1 VAITPANS
9 LILFNAASNRAK
21 PLAELLAAALGTTF
35 PLQSTTDGEFGIGDP
50 APEVIVTVGGD
61 GTLLRAARL
70 AAEAGVP
77 VLGVNLGR
85 LGFLTEIEARD
96 ALDLVPKYLAGAPGW
111 VDERQMLQAVV
122 HSCDGESAPVNILND
137 VVLGRGATPHMVRV
151 GIEVNGVD
159 LTAYQADAVIVSTA
173 TGSTAYNLSAGGPIM
188 YPHSLDMVVTPVA
201 THGDLDAAVVL
212 PADSRVALVVRST
225 APAMMTAD
233 GFMTRP
239 LATGDRVIVTQS
251 PFKARFLR
259 AGSANRFYE
268 TLVYR
273 LRRGSDQTAS
283 IARRMAEEEALE
295 GA

>member
-21 PLAELLAAALGTTF
+21 PLAELLAAALGSTF
-35 PLQSTTDGEFGIGDP
+35 SLQSTADVELGIGKP

-70 AAEAGVP
+70 AAKAGVP
-77 VLGVNLGR
+77 LLGVNLGR

-96 ALDLVPKYLAGAPGW
+96 ALELVPEYLSGESGW

-122 HSCDGESAPVNILND
+122 HSGDSESAPVNILND

-151 GIEVNGVD
+151 GIEVNDVD

-188 YPHSLDMVVTPVA
+188 YPHSRDMVVTPVA
-201 THGDLDAAVVL
+201 THGDLDAPVVL
-212 PADSRVALVVRST
+212 PADSRVELIVRSA
-225 APAMMTAD
+225 APAMMTVD
-233 GFMTRP
+233 GFVSRP
-239 LATGDRVIVTQS
+239 LVTGDRVIVTQS

-259 AGSANRFYE
+259 AGSPNRFYE

-273 LRRGSDQTAS
+273 LRRGSDQTAA

-295 GA
+295 DA